1 MSYDGNVFRIRWPR
15 SAPPDS
21 LRPVRHPQPHGAAG
35 GIIAPAIT
43 EDRAYQSMGV
53 ELDRIWMGAMSW
65 GLVRPENPQG
75 NGAGGAWSAV
85 PAHP

>member
-1 MSYDGNVFRIRWPR
+1 M
-15 SAPPDS
+15 
-21 LRPVRHPQPHGAAG
+21 
-35 GIIAPAIT
+35 IAQAIT

-65 GLVRPENPQG
+65 DLVRPENPQG
-75 NGAGGAWSAV
+75 NGAGGGWSAV